1 MDNCTKTKRGLF
13 VTFEG
18 CEGCGKTTLIN
29 TVVPLLREKGI
40 NPLVTREPGGSKISE
55 EIRKILLDP
64 DNKEMTKETET
75 LLYAASRAQHLAECV
90 LPDLMEGRLV
100 ICDRYLD
107 SSLAYQGYARG
118 VGVDLVRDINI
129 FATHGLFPDMTFFIN
144 LRPEIG
150 LERIRQGRKG
160 KVDRIDKEKL
170 YFHEMVY
177 EGYLELYRGDTTGR
191 TILVDGNGLLEKKAK
206 EVAEKIIER
215 MKGEKQDEN

>member
-40 NPLVTREPGGSKISE
+40 NPIVTREPGGSKISE

-118 VGVDLVRDINI
+118 VGVNVVKDVNT
-129 FATHGLFPDMTFFIN
+129 FATHGTFPDLTFLID

-150 LERIRQGRKG
+150 LERIRQGRAEKI
-160 KVDRIDKEKL
+160 DRLDNENL
-170 YFHEMVY
+170 YFHQMVY
-177 EGYLELYRGDTTGR
+177 EGYLELYKGDLTGR
-191 TILVDGNGLLEKKAK
+191 MVLIDGNDLLENKAK
-206 EVAEKIIER
+206 KVVRKIIATL
-215 MKGEKQDEN
+215 KGENTDED

>member
-1 MDNCTKTKRGLF
+1 MNNCTKTKRGLF

-29 TVVPLLREKGI
+29 AVVSLLREKGI
-40 NPLVTREPGGSKISE
+40 NPIVTREPGGSKISE

-118 VGVDLVRDINI
+118 VGVNVVKDVNT
-129 FATHGLFPDMTFFIN
+129 FATHGTFPDLTFLID

-150 LERIRQGRKG
+150 LERIRQGRAEKI
-160 KVDRIDKEKL
+160 DRLDNENL
-170 YFHEMVY
+170 YFHQMVY
-177 EGYLELYRGDTTGR
+177 EGYLELYKGDLKGR
-191 TILVDGNGLLEKKAK
+191 MVLIDGNDLLENKAK
-206 EVAEKIIER
+206 KVVRKIIATL
-215 MKGEKQDEN
+215 KGENTDED

>member
-90 LPDLMEGRLV
+90 LSDLMEGRLV

-118 VGVDLVRDINI
+118 VGVNVVKDVNT
-129 FATHGLFPDMTFFIN
+129 FATHGTFPDLTFLID

-150 LERIRQGRKG
+150 LERIRQGRAEKI
-160 KVDRIDKEKL
+160 DRLDNENL
-170 YFHEMVY
+170 YFHQMVY
-177 EGYLELYRGDTTGR
+177 EGYLELYKGDLTGR
-191 TILVDGNGLLEKKAK
+191 MVLIDGNDLLENKAK
-206 EVAEKIIER
+206 KVARKIIATL
-215 MKGEKQDEN
+215 KGENTDED